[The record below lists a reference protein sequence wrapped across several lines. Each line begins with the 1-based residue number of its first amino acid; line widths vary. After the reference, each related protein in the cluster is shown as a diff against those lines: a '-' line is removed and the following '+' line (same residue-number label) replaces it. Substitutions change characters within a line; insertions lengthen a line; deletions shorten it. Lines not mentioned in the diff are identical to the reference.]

1 MSPVTLHLEYFGPY
15 RDETIDFTKFAATP
29 LFLISGKTGS
39 GKTTIFD
46 GMCYALFN
54 QTSGVDREAKSM
66 RSDFATMTDTTRV
79 TFTFTHRDR
88 RYEIVREPSQI
99 LAKKR
104 GTGVH
109 EAAASVTLTV
119 FAGEDEV
126 TQLTKEG
133 QVRDYLQELL
143 QMDGKQFAQIVL
155 LPQGQF
161 RKFLI
166 APSEDKAAVLEQL
179 FNTTIFARWTDQLK
193 RQLKQNEAANRQT
206 AATQDRLLDELKW
219 TSVNQERAQTLLV
232 NHQTPDLLTLMAS
245 QQATTQ
251 RDVAAVQATLQTA
264 DHRHSELV
272 RQDEQERLFLQDQ
285 QQLAQQR
292 TAQKAL
298 TAQQPAMDQLQQRI
312 AELEWTQQLQPQWQ
326 QRTRA
331 TQTVAQRQQQYQQ
344 AQQALSQ
351 AQAQL
356 ATAQADLKSQQP
368 LVAKLKRANTTLAQQ
383 QALVPVY
390 QRVTEL
396 KQANQ
401 QAQTAVEL
409 ATQAV
414 TTSQTAV
421 TANQAAQKKHQQVI
435 DRQSEIYATQ
445 SALTKRQATLEQQQ
459 QQLTTLQ
466 ETTRKQADLEQRQQD
481 LTAQATAATATAT
494 QQRALAEAKNQE
506 FLRHQIVLLSAQ
518 LTEGSPCPVCGSVH
532 HPHPAPTTGVTA
544 ISEDEVKHL
553 ALEAQQ
559 REQQATQLTTEL
571 KSAQQRLVEQQAI
584 VQKGLTTLR
593 QTMGQPETAALA
605 QLASAYQDTV
615 AAYQADV
622 AQNRQQ
628 LIDLQ
633 SAQAALTELQ
643 TSAQTLT
650 ERLTAATTAVKD
662 RQATADKLATELA
675 TETKRL
681 PVDAPTVA
689 DFDQQLTALTQQ
701 IKQDQQTWDDATAA
715 VQQAKQQV
723 EVRQA
728 QVTQAHQEFDT
739 SQADLATAQAAVHE
753 QLVAQFQAA
762 GDDQEAL
769 VTAAIAELPT
779 LATKRQTLQDFRQ
792 QQAQLA
798 TSIATLVKRT
808 QGKPTPQREQ
818 TQAQLVAAKAQVTDL
833 QEQQR
838 QLQNLADYN
847 AERVTK
853 LKQLIADQAATLKQ
867 TQELTELSGVVNGD
881 GPNSKLGLERYVLQ
895 TYLRQIL
902 TVGNHRL
909 KQLTNGRYQFVIDE
923 AQANSKKRSG
933 LEINVYDDHVGE
945 QRSVHTLSGGE
956 SFIASLALAL
966 ALGEVIQQTTGSV
979 DVDALFIDEGFGS
992 LDEDALMTAL
1002 ESLETIEGKHRMIGI
1017 ISHVSEL
1024 RDQVENQLQVVANGN
1039 GESTIRYHAAE

>member
-15 RDETIDFTKFAATP
+15 RDATIDFTKFAATP

-54 QTSGVDREAKSM
+54 QTSGIDREAKSM

-104 GTGVH
+104 GSGVH
-109 EAAASVTLTV
+109 EATASVTLTV
-119 FAGEDEV
+119 FAGENEV

-133 QVRDYLQELL
+133 QVRDYLQNLL

-161 RKFLI
+161 RRFLI
-166 APSEDKAAVLEQL
+166 ASSEDKAAVLEQL

-193 RQLKQNEAANRQT
+193 RQLKKSEAANRQT
-206 AATQDRLLDELKW
+206 AATQDRLLNELKW
-219 TSVNQERAQTLLV
+219 TAANQEAAQNLLA
-232 NHQTPDLLTLMAS
+232 NRQTPDILALMAS
-245 QQATTQ
+245 QQATTNQ
-251 RDVAAVQATLQTA
+251 DVTAVTEKLTVA
-264 DHRHSELV
+264 DQVHSDLV

-292 TAQKAL
+292 AEQQTLA
-298 TAQQPAMDQLQQRI
+298 TQQPAMNQLKQRI

-326 QRTRA
+326 QRERA
-331 TQTVAQRQQQYQQ
+331 RQTVTHRQQQQQ
-344 AQQALSQ
+344 EAQQELSQ

-356 ATAQADLKSQQP
+356 MTAQQKQTQLQP
-368 LVAKLKRANTTLAQQ
+368 LVAKLKQANTQLAQQ

-390 QRVTEL
+390 QRVAEL
-396 KQANQ
+396 KQQSQEAQ
-401 QAQTAVEL
+401 QTVKQATTA
-409 ATQAV
+409 A
-414 TTSQTAV
+414 TTSQNAV
-421 TANQAAQKKHQQVI
+421 AENQAAQAQQQQVL
-435 DRQSEIYATQ
+435 DQQTTIYETQ
-445 SALTKRQATLEQQQ
+445 NTLAKRQTKLDQQQ
-459 QQLTTLQ
+459 QQLAALQ
-466 ETTRKQADLEQRQQD
+466 ALTTRQTQLAAQQQA
-481 LTAQATAATATAT
+481 LTVQANAAAVTAK
-494 QQRALAEAKNQE
+494 QQRTLAEAKNQE
-506 FLRHQIVLLSAQ
+506 FLRNQIVLLSAQ

-532 HPHPAPTTGVTA
+532 HPHPAATTATVD
-544 ISEDEVKHL
+544 ISEDEVKQL
-553 ALEAQQ
+553 AAVAQE
-559 REQQATQLTTEL
+559 REQQATRLATECKNGQQRVTEQQTAIQTGLADLQQLMEQPAAATLTQLADAQQAAMTAYQTAVTENKQQLTRL
-571 KSAQQRLVEQQAI
+571 QAAQTQ
-584 VQKGLTTLR
+584 
-593 QTMGQPETAALA
+593 LA
-605 QLASAYQDTV
+605 QL
-615 AAYQADV
+615 QAD
-622 AQNRQQ
+622 
-628 LIDLQ
+628 
-633 SAQAALTELQ
+633 
-643 TSAQTLT
+643 AQTLT
-650 ERLTAATTAVKD
+650 AQLATATETVEQ
-662 RQATADKLATELA
+662 RQSAADKLSTELA

-681 PVDAPTVA
+681 PTDAPTVA
-689 DFDQQLTALTQQ
+689 DFNQQLTALTQQ
-701 IKQDQQTWDDATAA
+701 INHDQQTLDAGNAA
-715 VQQAKQQV
+715 VQQAQQAV
-723 EVRQA
+723 EVRQS
-728 QVTQAHQEFDT
+728 QVTQAQQELIT
-739 SQADLATAQAAVHE
+739 SQQALTTVQAAVRE
-753 QLVAQFQAA
+753 QLLAQFQAA
-762 GDDQEAL
+762 GEEQETL
-769 VTAAIAELPT
+769 VTTAIADLPT
-779 LATKRQTLQDFRQ
+779 LADKRQTLQAYQ
-792 QQAQLA
+792 QHQAQLT
-798 TSIATLVKRT
+798 TSITALVKRT
-808 QGKPTPQREQ
+808 QGKTTPQREQ
-818 TQAQLVAAKAQVTDL
+818 TQARLVAAKTQVTTL

-838 QLQNLADYN
+838 QLQNLVEFN
-847 AERVTK
+847 TERVT
-853 LKQLIADQAATLKQ
+853 QLDQLVAEQATTLKK

-895 TYLRQIL
+895 TYLWQIL

-1002 ESLETIEGKHRMIGI
+1002 ESLESIEGQHRMIGI

-1024 RDQVENQLQVVANGN
+1024 RDQVENQLQVIANGN

>member
-109 EAAASVTLTV
+109 EATASVTLTV

-219 TSVNQERAQTLLV
+219 TPVNQERAQALLA

-245 QQATTQ
+245 QQTTTQ
-251 RDVAAVQATLQTA
+251 QDVAAVQATLQTA

-368 LVAKLKRANTTLAQQ
+368 LVAKLKQANTTLAQQ

-401 QAQTAVEL
+401 QAQTAVEQ
-409 ATQAV
+409 ATRSV
-414 TTSQTAV
+414 TSSQTAV

-435 DRQSEIYATQ
+435 DRQTEIYATQ

-532 HPHPAPTTGVTA
+532 HPHPAATTGAAA
-544 ISEDEVKHL
+544 ISEDEVKRL
-553 ALEAQQ
+553 AAEAQQ

-571 KSAQQRLVEQQAI
+571 KSAQQQLVEQQAV

-593 QTMGQPETAALA
+593 QTMAQPETAALA
-605 QLASAYQDTV
+605 QLASAYQDAVT
-615 AAYQADV
+615 AYQADV

-628 LIDLQ
+628 LTDLQ
-633 SAQAALTELQ
+633 AAQAALTELQ
-643 TSAQTLT
+643 TTAQTLT
-650 ERLTAATTAVKD
+650 EQLTAATTAVKN

-701 IKQDQQTWDDATAA
+701 IKQDQQTWDDANAA

-753 QLVAQFQAA
+753 QLVAQFQAV

-779 LATKRQTLQDFRQ
+779 LATKRQTLQDFQQ

-847 AERVTK
+847 AERVTQ

>member
-15 RDETIDFTKFAATP
+15 RDATIDFTKFAATP

-79 TFTFTHRDR
+79 TFTFTHRER
-88 RYEIVREPSQI
+88 RYEIVREPSQT

-133 QVRDYLQELL
+133 QVRDYLQNLL

-161 RKFLI
+161 RRFLI

-206 AATQDRLLDELKW
+206 AATQDRLLGELKW
-219 TSVNQERAQTLLV
+219 TPANQAHAQDLLA
-232 NHQTPDLLTLMAS
+232 NRQTTEILTLMAS
-245 QQATTQ
+245 QQATTKQ
-251 RDVAAVQATLQTA
+251 EVATVQKKLQAA
-264 DHRHSELV
+264 DQAHSDLV

-292 TAQKAL
+292 TE
-298 TAQQPAMDQLQQRI
+298 QQTLATQEPAMAQLKQRI

-326 QRTRA
+326 QRQRA
-331 TQTVAQRQQQYQQ
+331 TQTVAQRQTQQQTAKDQ
-344 AQQALSQ
+344 LSQ
-351 AQAQL
+351 AQVQL
-356 ATAQADLKSQQP
+356 AAAQQEQTRQQP
-368 LVAKLKRANTTLAQQ
+368 LVAKLKQANTQLAQQ

-390 QRVTEL
+390 QRVADL
-396 KQANQ
+396 KQQ
-401 QAQTAVEL
+401 REQAQVAVQRATAE
-409 ATQAV
+409 V

-421 TANQAAQKKHQQVI
+421 TENQTAQVRRQQVV
-435 DRQSEIYATQ
+435 DQQATIYATQ
-445 SALTKRQATLEQQQ
+445 NTLAQQKATLDQQQ

-466 ETTRKQADLEQRQQD
+466 ELTKNQAQLTTQQQA
-481 LTAQATAATATAT
+481 LTMQANAAAATAK

-506 FLRHQIVLLSAQ
+506 FLRNQIVLLSAQ
-518 LTEGSPCPVCGSVH
+518 LTEGSPCPVCGSEH
-532 HPHPAPTTGVTA
+532 HPHPAPTTA
-544 ISEDEVKHL
+544 AADISEDEVKQL
-553 ALEAQQ
+553 AATAQQ
-559 REQQATQLTTEL
+559 REQQATQLATEC
-571 KSAQQRLVEQQAI
+571 KNQQERVAEQQATI
-584 VQKGLTTLR
+584 QTGLRDL
-593 QTMGQPETAALA
+593 QQALAQPATATLA
-605 QLASAYQDTV
+605 QLASVQQAAVTAYQ
-615 AAYQADV
+615 QAI
-622 AQNRQQ
+622 AENNQQ
-628 LIDLQ
+628 LADLQ
-633 SAQAALTELQ
+633 A
-643 TSAQTLT
+643 AQTALAQLKADAQSLATQLT
-650 ERLTAATTAVKD
+650 
-662 RQATADKLATELA
+662 QATETAKQRQSAADQLTTELA

-681 PVDAPTVA
+681 PADAPTVT
-689 DFDQQLTALTQQ
+689 DFDRQLAALQQQ
-701 IKQDQQTWDDATAA
+701 ITQDQQTLDMANQA
-715 VQQAKQQV
+715 VQQAQQTV
-723 EVRQA
+723 EIRQT
-728 QVTQAHQEFDT
+728 QVTQAQQELVT
-739 SQADLATAQAAVHE
+739 SQQELATAQAAVHQ
-753 QLVAQFQAA
+753 QLLTQFQAA
-762 GDDQEAL
+762 GDEQEQL
-769 VTAAIAELPT
+769 VTTAIAELPT
-779 LATKRQTLQDFRQ
+779 LGANRQTLQDFQ
-792 QQAQLA
+792 QHQAQLA

-808 QGKPTPQREQ
+808 QGQAAPQREQ
-818 TQAQLVAAKAQVTDL
+818 TQAKLTAAKEQVTAL

-838 QLQNLADYN
+838 QRQNLAEYN
-847 AERVTK
+847 TERVT
-853 LKQLIADQAATLKQ
+853 QLDQLVADQAATLKK

-1002 ESLETIEGKHRMIGI
+1002 ESLETIEGQHRMIGI

-1024 RDQVENQLQVVANGN
+1024 RDQVENQLQVIANGN

>member
-15 RDETIDFTKFAATP
+15 RDATIDFTKFAATP

-88 RYEIVREPSQI
+88 RYEIVREPSQT

-109 EAAASVTLTV
+109 EATASVTLTV

-133 QVRDYLQELL
+133 QVRDYLQDLL
-143 QMDGKQFAQIVL
+143 QMDGKQFSQIVL

-161 RKFLI
+161 RRFLI

-193 RQLKQNEAANRQT
+193 RQLKKNEAANRQT
-206 AATQDRLLDELKW
+206 AATQDRLLNELKW
-219 TSVNQERAQTLLV
+219 TAANQTAAQNLLA
-232 NHQTPDLLTLMAS
+232 NRQTPDILTLMAS
-245 QQATTQ
+245 QQATTRQ
-251 RDVAAVQATLQTA
+251 DVAAVTEKLATA
-264 DHRHSELV
+264 DQVHSDLV

-285 QQLAQQR
+285 QQLTQQR
-292 TAQKAL
+292 AEQQTL
-298 TAQQPAMDQLQQRI
+298 TAQQPAMDQLKQRI

-326 QRTRA
+326 QRERA
-331 TQTVAQRQQQYQQ
+331 QQMVTQRQRQQQTTQQ
-344 AQQALSQ
+344 ELSQ

-356 ATAQADLKSQQP
+356 VAAQQEQTRQQP
-368 LVAKLKRANTTLAQQ
+368 LVAKLKQANTQLAQQ

-390 QRVTEL
+390 QRVAEL
-396 KQANQ
+396 KRQVQTAQ
-401 QAQTAVEL
+401 QAV
-409 ATQAV
+409 TQAATAA

-421 TANQAAQKKHQQVI
+421 AENQTAQAKQQQVI
-435 DRQSEIYATQ
+435 DQQATIYETQ
-445 SALTKRQATLEQQQ
+445 NALAKQQATLDQQQ
-459 QQLTTLQ
+459 QQLAALQ
-466 ETTRKQADLEQRQQD
+466 ELATSQNQLMTQQQA
-481 LTAQATAATATAT
+481 LTVQANAATAAAKR
-494 QQRALAEAKNQE
+494 QRALAEAKNQE
-506 FLRHQIVLLSAQ
+506 FLRNQIVLLSAQ

-532 HPHPAPTTGVTA
+532 HPHPAATTTAVA
-544 ISEDEVKHL
+544 ISEDEVKEL
-553 ALEAQQ
+553 AAVAQE
-559 REQQATQLTTEL
+559 REQQATRLTTEF
-571 KSAQQRLVEQQAI
+571 KNGQQRVAEQQTAM
-584 VQKGLTTLR
+584 QTGLATLQQLMAQPATTTL
-593 QTMGQPETAALA
+593 T
-605 QLASAYQDTV
+605 QLADVQQTAMTAYQQAVTENHQQLAKLQ
-615 AAYQADV
+615 AAQTRLTQLQAD
-622 AQNRQQ
+622 
-628 LIDLQ
+628 
-633 SAQAALTELQ
+633 
-643 TSAQTLT
+643 AQTLT
-650 ERLTAATTAVKD
+650 TQLTAANETVKQ
-662 RQATADKLATELA
+662 RQAAADKLGTELA

-681 PVDAPTVA
+681 PADAPTVA

-701 IKQDQQTWDDATAA
+701 INHDQQILDAAQTA
-715 VQQAKQQV
+715 VQQAQQAV
-723 EVRQA
+723 EVRQS
-728 QVTQAHQEFDT
+728 QVTQSQQELTT
-739 SQADLATAQAAVHE
+739 SQQALTAAQAAVRE
-753 QLVAQFQAA
+753 QLLAQFQAA
-762 GDDQEAL
+762 DDAQEAV
-769 VTAAIAELPT
+769 VTTAIADLPT
-779 LATKRQTLQDFRQ
+779 LPAKRQTLQAYQ
-792 QQAQLA
+792 QHQAQLA
-798 TSIATLVKRT
+798 TSIAALVKRT

-818 TQAQLVAAKAQVTDL
+818 TQAQLVAAKARVTDL

-838 QLQNLADYN
+838 RLQNLVEFN
-847 AERVTK
+847 TERVTQLDK
-853 LKQLIADQAATLKQ
+853 LVAEQATTLKK

-1002 ESLETIEGKHRMIGI
+1002 ESLETIEGQHRMIGI

-1024 RDQVENQLQVVANGN
+1024 RDQVENQLQVIANGN

>member
-1 MSPVTLHLEYFGPY
+1 
-15 RDETIDFTKFAATP
+15 
-29 LFLISGKTGS
+29 
-39 GKTTIFD
+39 
-46 GMCYALFN
+46 
-54 QTSGVDREAKSM
+54 
-66 RSDFATMTDTTRV
+66 
-79 TFTFTHRDR
+79 
-88 RYEIVREPSQI
+88 
-99 LAKKR
+99 
-104 GTGVH
+104 
-109 EAAASVTLTV
+109 VTLTV

-219 TSVNQERAQTLLV
+219 TSVNQERAQTLLA

-251 RDVAAVQATLQTA
+251 QDVAAVQATLQAA

-356 ATAQADLKSQQP
+356 AAAQADLKSQQP
-368 LVAKLKRANTTLAQQ
+368 LVAKLKQANTTLAQQ

-401 QAQTAVEL
+401 QAQTAVEQ
-409 ATQAV
+409 ATRSV
-414 TTSQTAV
+414 TSSQTAV

-435 DRQSEIYATQ
+435 DRQTEIYATQ

-571 KSAQQRLVEQQAI
+571 KSAQQRLVEQQAV

-593 QTMGQPETAALA
+593 QTMAQPETAALA
-605 QLASAYQDTV
+605 QLASAYQDAVT
-615 AAYQADV
+615 AYQADV

-628 LIDLQ
+628 LTDLQ
-633 SAQAALTELQ
+633 AAQAALTELQ
-643 TSAQTLT
+643 TTAQTLT
-650 ERLTAATTAVKD
+650 EQLTAATTAVKD

-689 DFDQQLTALTQQ
+689 DFDRQLTTLTQQ
-701 IKQDQQTWDDATAA
+701 IKQDQQTWDDANAA

-769 VTAAIAELPT
+769 VTAAVAELPT
-779 LATKRQTLQDFRQ
+779 LATKRQTLQDFQQ

-847 AERVTK
+847 AERVTQ
-853 LKQLIADQAATLKQ
+853 LKQLIANQAATLKQ

>member
-88 RYEIVREPSQI
+88 RYKIVREPSQI

-109 EAAASVTLTV
+109 EATASVTLTV

-219 TSVNQERAQTLLV
+219 TSVNQERAQTLLA

-251 RDVAAVQATLQTA
+251 QDVAAVQATLQAA

-356 ATAQADLKSQQP
+356 AAAQADLKSQQP
-368 LVAKLKRANTTLAQQ
+368 LVAKLKQANTTLAQQ

-401 QAQTAVEL
+401 QAQTAVEQ
-409 ATQAV
+409 ATRSV
-414 TTSQTAV
+414 TSSQTAV

-435 DRQSEIYATQ
+435 DRQT
-445 SALTKRQATLEQQQ
+445 
-459 QQLTTLQ
+459 
-466 ETTRKQADLEQRQQD
+466 
-481 LTAQATAATATAT
+481 
-494 QQRALAEAKNQE
+494 
-506 FLRHQIVLLSAQ
+506 
-518 LTEGSPCPVCGSVH
+518 
-532 HPHPAPTTGVTA
+532 
-544 ISEDEVKHL
+544 
-553 ALEAQQ
+553 
-559 REQQATQLTTEL
+559 
-571 KSAQQRLVEQQAI
+571 
-584 VQKGLTTLR
+584 
-593 QTMGQPETAALA
+593 
-605 QLASAYQDTV
+605 
-615 AAYQADV
+615 
-622 AQNRQQ
+622 
-628 LIDLQ
+628 
-633 SAQAALTELQ
+633 
-643 TSAQTLT
+643 
-650 ERLTAATTAVKD
+650 
-662 RQATADKLATELA
+662 
-675 TETKRL
+675 
-681 PVDAPTVA
+681 
-689 DFDQQLTALTQQ
+689 
-701 IKQDQQTWDDATAA
+701 
-715 VQQAKQQV
+715 
-723 EVRQA
+723 
-728 QVTQAHQEFDT
+728 
-739 SQADLATAQAAVHE
+739 
-753 QLVAQFQAA
+753 
-762 GDDQEAL
+762 
-769 VTAAIAELPT
+769 
-779 LATKRQTLQDFRQ
+779 
-792 QQAQLA
+792 
-798 TSIATLVKRT
+798 
-808 QGKPTPQREQ
+808 
-818 TQAQLVAAKAQVTDL
+818 
-833 QEQQR
+833 
-838 QLQNLADYN
+838 
-847 AERVTK
+847 
-853 LKQLIADQAATLKQ
+853 
-867 TQELTELSGVVNGD
+867 
-881 GPNSKLGLERYVLQ
+881 
-895 TYLRQIL
+895 
-902 TVGNHRL
+902 
-909 KQLTNGRYQFVIDE
+909 
-923 AQANSKKRSG
+923 
-933 LEINVYDDHVGE
+933 
-945 QRSVHTLSGGE
+945 
-956 SFIASLALAL
+956 
-966 ALGEVIQQTTGSV
+966 
-979 DVDALFIDEGFGS
+979 
-992 LDEDALMTAL
+992 
-1002 ESLETIEGKHRMIGI
+1002 
-1017 ISHVSEL
+1017 
-1024 RDQVENQLQVVANGN
+1024 
-1039 GESTIRYHAAE
+1039 